1 MNSPILAVDAITKT
15 YALKGA
21 TGKKTVLT
29 AVDRVSLAV
38 EEGETLG
45 IAGESGCGKSTLAK
59 IMAGLLMPQTGSVS
73 FQGAAITTL
82 DPEKR
87 RHFRRSV
94 QMVFQDPF
102 SSLNPRMRIGDAIA
116 EPVIIHGLAERDAVR
131 DTVATLMLQV
141 GLSADQYDRFP
152 HEFSGGQRQRIG
164 IARALAAQPR
174 LLLADEPVSS
184 LDISIQAQIINL
196 LQELKGQHGLTMA
209 MISHDLGVL
218 RHISDRIAVMYLGA
232 VVELAPAVELFRCS
246 RHPYTRLLLSA
257 VPRIRRESSEPRPD
271 IPVGD
276 PPSLAALPQ
285 GCRFHPRCPHTV
297 ERCRSEAP
305 ALEEQQS
312 GHFAACH
319 LSGSLF

>member
-1 MNSPILAVDAITKT
+1 MNTPILATDRITKR
-15 YALKGA
+15 YQLKGA
-21 TGKKTVLT
+21 TGARGFLT
-29 AVDRVSLAV
+29 AVDLVSLAV
-38 EEGETLG
+38 AEGETLG

-59 IMAGLLMPQTGSVS
+59 IMAGLLTAEEGTVS
-73 FQGAAITTL
+73 FEGMDIALLSSEQ
-82 DPEKR
+82 R
-87 RHFRRSV
+87 RLFRRSV

-116 EPVIIHGLAERDAVR
+116 EPIMIHGLAQRDKVRDA
-131 DTVATLMLQV
+131 AIALMIQV
-141 GLSADQYDRFP
+141 GLSPDQYDRFP

-196 LQELKGQHGLTMA
+196 LQDLKQQHGLTLV

-232 VVELAPAVELFRCS
+232 LVELAPAVELFSSS

-257 VPRIRRESSEPRPD
+257 IPRIRRDASELRPN
-271 IPVGD
+271 IPPND
-276 PPSLAALPQ
+276 PPSLSALPQ
-285 GCRFHPRCPHTV
+285 GCRFHPRCPHAV
-297 ERCRSEAP
+297 ERCRIEAP
-305 ALEEQQS
+305 SLDERAT

-319 LSGSLF
+319 VELVAK

>member
-1 MNSPILAVDAITKT
+1 MNMPILATESISKR
-15 YALKGA
+15 YQIKGVSGA
-21 TGKKTVLT
+21 RTSLT
-29 AVDRVSLAV
+29 ALDRISLAV
-38 EEGETLG
+38 VEGETLG

-59 IMAGLLMPQTGSVS
+59 IMAGLLAAEEGTVS
-73 FQGAAITTL
+73 FEGTDIAALGAEQRPL
-82 DPEKR
+82 
-87 RHFRRSV
+87 FRRFV

-116 EPVIIHGLAERDAVR
+116 EPVMIHGLAERHRVRDAV
-131 DTVATLMLQV
+131 TALMLQV
-141 GLSADQYDRFP
+141 GLGADQYDRFP

-196 LQELKGQHGLTMA
+196 LQDLKQRHGLTMV

-232 VVELAPAVELFRCS
+232 LVELAPATELFSRN

-257 VPRIRRESSEPRPD
+257 IPRIRRDLSEPRQN
-271 IPVGD
+271 IPAGD
-276 PPSLAALPQ
+276 LPSLAALPQ
-285 GCRFHPRCPHTV
+285 GCRFHPRCPYAV
-297 ERCRSEAP
+297 ERCRSESP
-305 ALEEQQS
+305 ALEEQKP

>member
-1 MNSPILAVDAITKT
+1 MSHPILSADGISKR
-15 YALKGA
+15 YELKGT

-29 AVDRVSLAV
+29 AVDNVSLQV
-38 EEGETLG
+38 QPGETLG
-45 IAGESGCGKSTLAK
+45 IAGESGCGKSTMAR
-59 IMAGLLMPQTGSVS
+59 IMAGLLKADEGIVS
-73 FQGAAITTL
+73 FEGNAVDSL
-82 DPEKR
+82 DTEQRKQ
-87 RHFRRSV
+87 FRRSV

-116 EPVIIHGLAERDAVR
+116 EPIMIHNLTPRENLRNA
-131 DTVATLMLQV
+131 ATALMDQV
-141 GLSADQYDRFP
+141 GLSADLYDRFP
-152 HEFSGGQRQRIG
+152 HEFSGGQRQRIC

-196 LQELKGQHGLTMA
+196 LLELKARHGLTLA

-232 VVELAPAVELFRCS
+232 LVELAPAEELFSNS

-257 VPRIRRESSEPRPD
+257 IPRIGRRADEQTTEL
-271 IPVGD
+271 PVGD
-276 PPSLAALPQ
+276 PPSLASLPA
-285 GCRFHPRCPHTV
+285 GCRFHPRCRHAI
-297 ERCRSEAP
+297 ERCRTESP
-305 ALEEQQS
+305 LLEEKMT

-319 LSGSLF
+319 LSHSLF

>member
-1 MNSPILAVDAITKT
+1 MNMPILATDRITKR
-15 YALKGA
+15 YQLKGISGA
-21 TGKKTVLT
+21 RTSLT
-29 AVDRVSLAV
+29 AVDRVCLSV
-38 EEGETLG
+38 VEGETLG

-59 IMAGLLMPQTGSVS
+59 IMAGLLTAEEGTVS
-73 FQGAAITTL
+73 FEGADIAVL
-82 DPEKR
+82 GAEQR
-87 RHFRRSV
+87 RLFRRSV

-116 EPVIIHGLAERDAVR
+116 EPVIIHGLAERHKVR
-131 DTVATLMLQV
+131 DAAIALMLQV

-196 LQELKGQHGLTMA
+196 LQDLKQRHGLTLV

-232 VVELAPAVELFRCS
+232 LVELAPAAELFSRS

-257 VPRIRRESSEPRPD
+257 IPRIRREGASSPP
-271 IPVGD
+271 PPHD
-276 PPSLAALPQ
+276 PPSLASLPQ
-285 GCRFHPRCPHTV
+285 GCRFHPRCPHAV
-297 ERCRSEAP
+297 ERCRIEAP
-305 ALEEQQS
+305 SLDERAP
-312 GHFAACH
+312 GHLAACH
-319 LSGSLF
+319 VELVGK

>member
-1 MNSPILAVDAITKT
+1 MTMPILATEGITKR
-15 YALKGA
+15 YQLKGA
-21 TGKKTVLT
+21 GGARSFLT
-29 AVDRVSLAV
+29 AVDRVSLPV
-38 EEGETLG
+38 VEGETLG

-59 IMAGLLMPQTGSVS
+59 IMAGLLTAEE
-73 FQGAAITTL
+73 GAVRFEGADIAAFA
-82 DPEKR
+82 PEAWR
-87 RHFRRSV
+87 TFRRSV

-116 EPVIIHGLAERDAVR
+116 EPVMIHGLAERGKVR
-131 DTVATLMLQV
+131 DAAIALMDQV
-141 GLSADQYDRFP
+141 GLSPDQYDRFP

-196 LQELKGQHGLTMA
+196 LQDLKRRHGLTLV

-232 VVELAPAVELFRCS
+232 LVELAPAAELFTAS

-257 VPRIRRESSEPRPD
+257 IPRIRRDLSELRQD

-276 PPSLAALPQ
+276 PPSLVALPQ
-285 GCRFHPRCPHTV
+285 GCRFHPRCPHAV
-297 ERCRSEAP
+297 ERCRTESP
-305 ALEEQQS
+305 ALEEQKP

-319 LSGSLF
+319 LSGTLF